1 MYAYIIKLCCLLSLT
16 DEENETDVEE
26 SYHDDYS
33 YSYTF
38 EPTETVAS
46 QQTTKQ
52 VFVLLS

>member
-26 SYHDDYS
+26 SYRDDYS